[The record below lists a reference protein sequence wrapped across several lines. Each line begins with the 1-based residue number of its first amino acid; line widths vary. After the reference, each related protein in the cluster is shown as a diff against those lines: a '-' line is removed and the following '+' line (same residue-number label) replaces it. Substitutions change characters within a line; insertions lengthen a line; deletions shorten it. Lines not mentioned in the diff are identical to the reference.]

1 MSRQN
6 KWNNSKRYQL
16 NNNFLLLHNNTTMP
30 KKIFLLSSCLLFY
43 LSLNKSGNSCQIFLR
58 FVLVSIL
65 LYCKQF
71 SCVTYAQN
79 NESRVLEIK
88 KMYSEVKALE
98 TNIKIINCERNSIN
112 QKDKIGPPNE
122 NYNQTFENCHLPL
135 EYSYLRSNRLAWEF
149 GSETFVYKKNNKIF
163 FIWST
168 YGTVCQSLEY
178 RIYFNENQKPIKFLK
193 KINSDCSGEEKEN
206 VNLLVK
212 EIKVQN
218 QILSYIKY
226 QFDIWKNIYLPF

>member
-1 MSRQN
+1 M
-6 KWNNSKRYQL
+6 
-16 NNNFLLLHNNTTMP
+16 
-30 KKIFLLSSCLLFY
+30 
-43 LSLNKSGNSCQIFLR
+43 
-58 FVLVSIL
+58 
-65 LYCKQF
+65 
-71 SCVTYAQN
+71 
-79 NESRVLEIK
+79 
-88 KMYSEVKALE
+88 
-98 TNIKIINCERNSIN
+98 
-112 QKDKIGPPNE
+112 
-122 NYNQTFENCHLPL
+122 PL